1 MERLNRTTDKGRYA
15 GLRGLLSVGAVL
27 SITAFI
33 LVAVPGCPNNPPPP
47 TPTCN
52 SNGDCDAT
60 VPEACINSRC
70 EAVDCLANADCDNG
84 TFCDGAEVCTADFT
98 CTNGTDPCV
107 DQECDETRNV
117 CFTACSNGAE
127 CDDGVFCNGVEEC
140 LQNVCVDGT
149 NPCATGDTCDEA
161 TNTCVPPATECNS
174 NGDCD
179 DGLFC
184 NGTEACGADGFCVDG
199 TVPCT
204 TGQTCDED
212 LNECFNVGCN
222 SNGDCDSGQVCTT
235 NGDCVPLTTI
245 TCTTAAQCS
254 DGIFCNG
261 TETCGTNGFCAAGT
275 DPCGAGFTC
284 SEGDTAASCIPIT
297 GATKNFTLNIDNLTG
312 TGDADTFLAPIELT
326 GLGAQANTLQSGD
339 AANGLAGN
347 DVLNAFVVNTLTAA
361 GAQTIAPTLSGIE
374 TLNFTD
380 YTTRAGDT
388 FTISGTGITGAT
400 AINLTGGLNNTANA
414 FKVDQIPAI
423 VTMGLTNSSED
434 FELVYKSTATSAA
447 TDAMTLNLSNV
458 TDGTFADR
466 SEVRISAGA
475 ANGIETLTVN
485 STGGANKLNR
495 LTQTPTAGTTSTT
508 LATLNIT
515 GNQNLGIGAL
525 RDVGTIAAGVTVGQ
539 LDNSILTINAGTFT
553 GSLAGSEG
561 LIVGTGVVSF
571 TGGSGNDEV
580 AYAYIAAGPTPTS
593 TYTTADTIN
602 GGTGTDVLGL
612 LSADAAPATNQTNVT
627 NIEGIRII
635 NELASSPTLTRWG
648 SGVVNAYLDDGGNG
662 GVITYPAGTTNTL
675 TLGAFGATDA
685 SGSGTLGATISGSGT
700 TDALTMTLNDCDQ
713 VNVVTL
719 TGVETLNL
727 VSNANLNGTA
737 ASGGANVFGN
747 AFTMTNTAAIET
759 MNITGTDN
767 LTFTGA
773 VTADVINAGVT
784 GQVFTKVLTMSAL
797 STGAGSMTIT
807 GGDGADTLWGSV
819 NADTINGGAGNDTI
833 YGNGNGT
840 PAADPG
846 ADILTGG
853 TGADEFRF
861 ANSITAAASTAAPV
875 ITDWVDGTD
884 ILAISAGN
892 TFSAAWNVGLAEGGG
907 VAGSLN
913 ATAANS
919 TVIREVAQN
928 GASSNIGGTEQFI
941 KLTTPVA
948 KTGGT
953 DQLTFDAAIG
963 SATITN
969 LTAATYMCGSYY
981 DTTNGQ
987 MVVFEVYSGAANQIV
1002 AAADV
1007 IRVICRI
1014 TMTTTDYTNFTKA
1027 DLRFY

>member
-33 LVAVPGCPNNPPPP
+33 LVAVPGCPQQPP
-47 TPTCN
+47 TPPATCN

-60 VPEACINSRC
+60 VPEACVNSRC

-98 CTNGTDPCV
+98 CTNGTDPCAAGE
-107 DQECDETRNV
+107 QCDETRNV

-161 TNTCVPPATECNS
+161 TNTCVPPAAPCNS

-184 NGTEACGADGFCVDG
+184 NGVETCGSNGCIDG
-199 TVPCT
+199 TAPCT
-204 TGQTCDED
+204 TGQTCDEA
-212 LNECFNVGCN
+212 LNECFNAGCN

-235 NGDCVPLTTI
+235 NGDCVPLSTI
-245 TCTTAAQCS
+245 ACTTAADCL
-254 DGIFCNG
+254 DDIFCNG
-261 TETCGTNGFCAAGT
+261 NETCGTNGFCAAGAA
-275 DPCGAGFTC
+275 PCATGQTC
-284 SEGDTAASCIPIT
+284 EEGDHAAVCTTPV
-297 GATKNFTLNIDNLTG
+297 GQTKNFTLNIDNLTG
-312 TGDADTFLAPIELT
+312 TTGVDTFLAPIEVT

-339 AANGLAGN
+339 QANGLAGE
-347 DVLNAFVVNTLTAA
+347 DTLTAYLVN
-361 GAQTIAPTLSGIE
+361 GTGGTLTIAPTLAGIE
-374 TLNFTD
+374 ILNLTD
-380 YTTRAGDT
+380 YASAN
-388 FTISGTGITGAT
+388 TITLAATNITGAT
-400 AINLTGGLNNTANA
+400 AVNLVGGLNNTANG
-414 FKVDQIPAI
+414 FKVDQLPNI
-423 VTMGLTNSSED
+423 VTLGLTNSSED
-434 FELVYKSTATSAA
+434 LELVYKSTATATAA
-447 TDAMTLNLSNV
+447 DAMTLNLSNV
-458 TDGTFADR
+458 NDGTFADR
-466 SEVRISAGA
+466 SEVRISSGA

-485 STGGANKLNR
+485 SIGAANRLNR
-495 LTQTPTAGTTSTT
+495 LTQTPTAGTTSST
-508 LATLNIT
+508 LATLKVT
-515 GNQNLGIGAL
+515 GNQNLGIGAM
-525 RDVGTIAAGVTVGQ
+525 RDVGTIAAGVTVGA
-539 LDNSILTINAGTFT
+539 LDNSILTIDASAFT
-553 GSLAGSEG
+553 GNLQGSEG
-561 LIVGTGVVSF
+561 VIVGTGVVSF
-571 TGGSGNDEV
+571 TGGSGNDE
-580 AYAYIAAGPTPTS
+580 ADYAYIAAGPTPTS
-593 TYTTADTIN
+593 TYTTSDTIN
-602 GGTGTDVLGL
+602 GGAGTGDILGL
-612 LSADAAPATNQTNVT
+612 ISADAAPATNQTNVT

-635 NELASSPTLTRWG
+635 NELATSPTLTRWS
-648 SGVVNAYLDDGGNG
+648 SGVVNVYLDDGGNG
-662 GVITYPAGTTNTL
+662 GTITYPAGTTNTL
-675 TLGAFGATDA
+675 TMGAFGVTDA
-685 SGSGTLGATISGSGT
+685 SGSGTLGATIAGSLT

-713 VNVVTL
+713 VGAVTL
-719 TGVETLNL
+719 TGVEILNL
-727 VSNANLNGTA
+727 VSNANLNGAA
-737 ASGGANVFGN
+737 ASGAANVFGG

-759 MNITGTDN
+759 INISGSDA

-819 NADTINGGAGNDTI
+819 NADTITGGAGNDTI
-833 YGNGNGT
+833 YGNGNT
-840 PAADPG
+840 TTTADPG

-853 TGADEFRF
+853 AGADEFRF
-861 ANSITAAASTAAPV
+861 AHSITAAASTAAPV

-884 ILAISAGN
+884 ILSISAGN
-892 TFSAAWNVGLAEGGG
+892 TFSSTWNTGLAEGGG
-907 VAGSLN
+907 AAGTLA

-928 GASSNIGGTEQFI
+928 ASASAIGATEQFI
-941 KLTTPVA
+941 KLTTAVA

-963 SATITN
+963 TGTVTG
-969 LTAATYMCGSYY
+969 LTAATAMCGSYY

-987 MVVFEVYSGAANQIV
+987 MVVFEVLDTAGVNTTIQ
-1002 AAADV
+1002 AADV

-1014 TMTTTDYTNFTKA
+1014 TMSTTDYTNFTKA